1 MSEAAVVRFAFIVAG
16 LLLIGLSIPMLQRRI
31 APNPVYGL
39 RIRAT
44 FADEWVWYEA
54 NARAAKHL
62 FILGLVILILAIGL
76 PLVPG
81 LRADDHSAII
91 AIVMPISTI
100 LICVVAIRYANRL
113 LAERIASGVELQPRS
128 PLTRGVFKSLRRR

>member
-1 MSEAAVVRFAFIVAG
+1 MSETTLVRFVFIVAG
-16 LLLIGLSIPMLQRRI
+16 ILLMGMSIPMLRRQI

-39 RIRAT
+39 RTRAT

-62 FILGLVILILAIGL
+62 FVIGAVIFILAIGL

-81 LRADDHSAII
+81 LEEDFPAILAFFLAVSAIL
-91 AIVMPISTI
+91 A
-100 LICVVAIRYANRL
+100 CVVNIRYANRL
-113 LAERIASGVELQPRS
+113 LAERIASGEELRPRS
-128 PLTRGVFKSLRRR
+128 PLVREVFKSIRRR